1 MILYSLKDILKY
13 NNMEIKNKKEEINMI
28 TIDDFKKVDMRIGT
42 IIDASINKGTRKP
55 AYKLK
60 IDFGEELGIKNS
72 SAQITTVYDAKELI
86 GKQII
91 AVVNFCPIKISE
103 IKSEVLVLGGDTKE
117 GVVVLTTD
125 KPIKNGT
132 RVY

>member
-91 AVVNFCPIKISE
+91 AVVNFSPIKISE